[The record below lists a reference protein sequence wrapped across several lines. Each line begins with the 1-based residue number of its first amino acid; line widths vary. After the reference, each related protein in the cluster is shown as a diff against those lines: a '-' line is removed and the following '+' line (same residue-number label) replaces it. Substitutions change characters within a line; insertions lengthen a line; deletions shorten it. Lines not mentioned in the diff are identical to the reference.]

1 MLEIYLILMNALT
14 FLLMLADKLL
24 AQNKRWRIP
33 EAVLMGTAILGGSL
47 GGLLGMYLCRHKTR
61 KPKFSVGLPLI
72 LVTQIM
78 LLVLL
83 YR

>member
-33 EAVLMGTAILGGSL
+33 EATLIGMAILGGSV

-72 LVTQIM
+72 LVAHVL

-83 YR
+83 Y